1 MGHCEVA
8 PTMTPECAVQK
19 KPSRLLLALAVAAA
33 LMGEPLAASVVL
45 GQQKELGTKA
55 DQYPA
60 FLKMYGKDGRDSLT
74 ASCTPIDLKPIVNQV
89 TCKFIHVRFDLPGK
103 RPGETDMPLSAE
115 DVVKIIPGLAEEVRK
130 NPKKAEQEFIQ
141 GLETNKQLFCSSPSW
156 RIAIETKMR
165 DPGIG
170 PKRKSYFQETIA
182 ACSNKDP
189 TVFWRRMLD
198 LERRTCGLYIDHFTL
213 EFEKVREGQWL
224 FRSERPG
231 LLSKVLKVY
240 ELTGNGFQWTLS
252 ETRVPTEGAEE
263 TPTRTVWN
271 WENDSE
277 YELPCEFISHSP
289 IQFP

>member
-1 MGHCEVA
+1 MKIPDTSLPRISVHLVR
-8 PTMTPECAVQK
+8 TH
-19 KPSRLLLALAVAAA
+19 RLIPLLVTLIGAL
-33 LMGEPLAASVVL
+33 LSFSVVF
-45 GQQKELGTKA
+45 GQPQELGTKA
-55 DQYPA
+55 DKYPTL
-60 FLKMYGKDGRDSLT
+60 FKMYGKDGRDSLT

-103 RPGETDMPLSAE
+103 RPGETDMPLSVE
-115 DVVKIIPGLAEEVRK
+115 DAVKTIPGFAEEVRK

-141 GLETNKQLFCSSPSW
+141 GLETSKQQLCSSPSW
-156 RIAIETKMR
+156 ETKVH

-170 PKRKSYFQETIA
+170 PKSKRYFQEVIA
-182 ACSNKDP
+182 ACSDKDP
-189 TVFWRRMLD
+189 TVFWRRVLD
-198 LERRTCGLYIDHFTL
+198 LGPRTCGLYIDHFTL
-213 EFEKVREGQWL
+213 EFAKVREGQWL

-240 ELTGNGFQWTLS
+240 ELTGNGFLWTLS
-252 ETRVPTEGAEE
+252 ETRVPMEGAEE

-271 WENDSE
+271 WENSSQ

>member
-1 MGHCEVA
+1 
-8 PTMTPECAVQK
+8 VQTK
-19 KPSRLLLALAVAAA
+19 CSKLPLALAVAVT

-45 GQQKELGTKA
+45 GQQKELGAKA

-60 FLKMYGKDGRDSLT
+60 FFKVYGKDGRESLT

-103 RPGETDMPLSAE
+103 RPGEIDMPLSVEEA
-115 DVVKIIPGLAEEVRK
+115 VKTIPGLAEEVRK
-130 NPKKAEQEFIQ
+130 NPKKVEQEFIQ
-141 GLETNKQLFCSSPSW
+141 GLETNKQLFCSSPSG
-156 RIAIETKMR
+156 RIATETKMR

-170 PKRKSYFQETIA
+170 PKRKSYFQEIIA

-189 TVFWRRMLD
+189 TVFFRRLLD

-213 EFEKVREGQWL
+213 EFKKVREGQWL
-224 FRSERPG
+224 FRQERPG

-263 TPTRTVWN
+263 TPTRTFWN
-271 WENDSE
+271 RENFSE
-277 YELPCEFISHSP
+277 YELPCEFISHSL